1 MKIVHEASRNC
12 LQVSEISEV
21 HTRKGQI
28 RKAIEVLDF
37 LTQTF
42 SAFMYLPMTLDR
54 SINLFAIQK
63 HFLRES

>member
-42 SAFMYLPMTLDR
+42 SAFIYLPITLDQ
-54 SINLFAIQK
+54 SIKPVCHPK